1 MYLKNLEIFGF
12 KSFAEKTT
20 VSFGKGVSAIVGPN
34 GSGKSNIVDA
44 LRWVLGE
51 QGDKALRSE
60 KRDDVV
66 FSGTRLRK
74 PLSMA
79 EVSLHLV
86 NDDGKLP
93 TEYNEVQIARRFY
106 RSGETEYFL
115 NGTKVRL
122 KDIRSLFVD
131 TGIGPDAYSV
141 IELKMVDNILSSVKN
156 ERRKMFEEA
165 AGIIS
170 YKQNRDLTFNRL
182 KSVHESL
189 LRVNDIIREKQR
201 NINALERQVKRNEEA
216 RVVSQLLQKAELIL
230 TDYEFRQLIIEI
242 ENIKNHEHE
251 NISLKSRLSNEISEF
266 DSKLD
271 ELRSELKIRERRL
284 SEISEELDEARNKV
298 ESIERE
304 NLVLNQQLKS
314 TKDNIERLTKENQ
327 NLTSTIEKN
336 SGRITELHEK
346 INMLSETEKVSSSA
360 LEEKKTKVQQTH
372 SLILQEK
379 EKLLS
384 YSNSLKEL
392 NKDLQLKRSEYD
404 KNKIRLEN
412 NFSTLEKLT
421 AQNKD
426 LLENQKLFETDKEVQ
441 TEKLEAVKSQIK
453 SKETELN
460 ELTSSKQKLLKNILD
475 IEKEITNRTIELERR
490 QSKVQYL
497 TNLIENLEDYA
508 EGIKYLLKDLNEA
521 KIRTVI
527 DSIEVEDKYKAAI
540 ETALGEVSNYLI
552 LDDSR
557 ELSRLMN
564 LLINNKKGKV
574 TFILNDKL
582 HYNNLYIEQ
591 FFEEPEFI
599 NNKGVYGFADKHIKC
614 LDEKYSLLLK
624 YMLDEYII
632 VENIET
638 AIKYSSDN
646 FYKFI
651 TLDGDIIT
659 DSFVR
664 AGSRMNEENIR
675 IGRQKQIE
683 SLQQEITS
691 DSKTLSDAANKL
703 DELKAESNLLPVENV
718 SEELDELKSNRAE
731 IENEISKIDFK
742 IQQLTETISRNSSDC
757 KKIESDNVSIS
768 SLIDSTL
775 LEINKLDES
784 QSELEKNISSL
795 TSEFNEIELQYSEY
809 NKDYNNFNLEYTK
822 LVNEL
827 KYESEELERVKR
839 SIDHQTVLKDKNA
852 SDIEIFSATTEEFSQ
867 SISENL
873 TKLESLTES
882 RNALSVKLNE
892 EKVIYD
898 EIKEDYTSI
907 DISQR
912 DRRIQFDKVSQ
923 LLIDSQIKMKENDI
937 KSEQLRDFIFK
948 KYELHLPLSR
958 EKLDE
963 LNPEPAEEEFD
974 LFRARKEVDDLNE
987 RLKKLGGGYQQ
998 FLFDDFNSQK
1008 EELEELIRQKEDLL
1022 ESEKDI
1028 RKTIEKINAE
1038 ARLRF
1043 LDTFEKIRNNFI
1055 MIFNQLFQ
1063 EGDEAN
1069 LRLVYDIDDE
1079 GKISEDPLEAKI
1091 EIVAKPRGKRPTSIE
1106 LLSGGEKTLTAIA
1119 LLFAIYLV
1127 KPSPFCVLDEVD
1139 APLDVANLA
1148 RFNKMIRTFSDK
1160 TQFIIIT
1167 HNERTMEVVDKL
1179 YGVTMQESGVTTIVE
1194 TKFKEQNG

>member
-79 EVSLHLV
+79 EVSLNLV
-86 NDDGKLP
+86 NDDGTLP

-216 RVVSQLLQKAELIL
+216 RVVSQMLEKAELIL

-251 NISLKSRLSNEISEF
+251 NISLKSRLSNEISEY

-271 ELRSELKIRERRL
+271 DFRSELKIRERRL
-284 SEISEELDEARNKV
+284 SEITEELNEARDKV
-298 ESIERE
+298 ESIERD

-314 TKDNIERLTKENQ
+314 TRDNIERLTKENQ

-336 SGRITELHEK
+336 TGRITDLDEK
-346 INMLSETEKVSSSA
+346 IKMLQESEKVTSEA
-360 LEEKKTKVQQTH
+360 LGEKKTKVEQTH
-372 SLILQEK
+372 NQILLEK

-384 YSNSLKEL
+384 FSNELKEL
-392 NKDLQLKRSEYD
+392 NKELQTKRSEYD

-412 NFSTLEKLT
+412 NFNTLEKLIT
-421 AQNKD
+421 QNKE
-426 LLENQKLFETDKEVQ
+426 LLENQKQFESDKEIQ
-441 TEKLEAVKSQIK
+441 SEKLKDILSQIK
-453 SKETELN
+453 EKDTRLK
-460 ELTSSKQKLLKNILD
+460 ELTSGKEKLLKIILE
-475 IEKEITNRTIELERR
+475 IEKEITNNTIELERK

-497 TNLIENLEDYA
+497 TSLIENLEDYA
-508 EGIKYLLKDLNEA
+508 EGIKYLMKDMNES

-582 HYNNLYIEQ
+582 HFNNLYVEQ
-591 FFEEPEFI
+591 FFEEPDFI
-599 NNKGVYGFADKHIKC
+599 NDKGVYGFADKHIKC

-632 VENIET
+632 VENIDT
-638 AIKYSSDN
+638 AIKYASDN
-646 FYKFI
+646 YYKFI

-664 AGSRMNEENIR
+664 AGSKMNDENIR

-683 SLQQEITS
+683 TLQNEITI
-691 DSKTLSDAANKL
+691 DSELLSSLSTKL
-703 DELKAESNLLPVENV
+703 EGLRSEINSLPVDSTSDELE
-718 SEELDELKSNRAE
+718 ELKSIRAS

-742 IQQLTETISRNSSDC
+742 IQQLTTTISRNSNDS
-757 KKIESDNVSIS
+757 KKIESDNISIS

-775 LEINKLDES
+775 LEINKLDEN
-784 QSELEKNISSL
+784 QSELEKNIVTL
-795 TSEFNEIELQYSEY
+795 TAEFNEIETQYSEY
-809 NKDYNNFNLEYTK
+809 SLDYNNFNLEYTK

-827 KYESEELERVKR
+827 KYESEELDRVKR
-839 SIDHQTVLKDKNA
+839 SIEHQTFLREKNET
-852 SDIEIFSATTEEFSQ
+852 DIVQFDTSLEEFSNN
-867 SISENL
+867 ISDNL

-882 RNALSVKLNE
+882 RNSLSAKLNE
-892 EKVIYD
+892 EKVLYD
-898 EIKEDYTSI
+898 EIKDEYTSI
-907 DISQR
+907 DIAQR
-912 DRRIQFDKVSQ
+912 GRRVQFDKVSQ

-937 KSEQLRDFIFK
+937 KSEQLRDFVFK
-948 KYELHLPLSR
+948 KYELNLPLSQ
-958 EKLDE
+958 EKLSE
-963 LNPEPAEEEFD
+963 LNPEPEEDEFD
-974 LFRARKEVDDLNE
+974 IHRARKEVDDLNE

-1148 RFNKMIRTFSDK
+1148 RFNKMIRAFSDK